1 MLAMLLSYLLSR
13 NLPSLFAIKVDT
25 VASPV
30 TFTTVLSISKGR
42 STAKIKANPMASF
55 SPNSV
60 LIGVLTCREKVWN
73 CGAELWG

>member
-13 NLPSLFAIKVDT
+13 NLPSLLAIKVDT

-42 STAKIKANPMASF
+42 STAKIKANPRAS
-55 SPNSV
+55 
-60 LIGVLTCREKVWN
+60 
-73 CGAELWG
+73 